1 MPSKKV
7 VLVVD
12 DELSIRNV
20 LERVLRQEGYSV
32 ITASDGD
39 AAWKLLKD
47 AAPDMILLDL
57 MLPGMDGMELC
68 RRIREDPLTKD
79 LPVIVATGRG
89 RLIDQVAG
97 LDGGADDYLVKPFD
111 PRELLARVAGLFRRC
126 ESEMQITRSSG
137 QRAGHEAVLIV
148 DDDPQVRKLLVR
160 ALLACRPDCSLA
172 EAADIPEAKKILS
185 DLRPR
190 LLISD
195 LCLPSGSGADLCRYI
210 QGHPGFYR
218 TRVLIITGYPSPEVR
233 DEVFSKGASEFLSK
247 PFQTHELVGSVGRL
261 LA

>member
-32 ITASDGD
+32 LTASDGD
-39 AAWKLLKD
+39 AVWKLLKD

-68 RRIREDPLTKD
+68 RRIREDPLTKG

-89 RLIDQVAG
+89 RLIDQVYG

-126 ESEMQITRSSG
+126 ESETQSIRSSG

-172 EAADIPEAKKILS
+172 EAVDIPEAKKILS
-185 DLRPR
+185 DVRPR

-195 LCLPSGSGADLCRYI
+195 LCLPSGS
-210 QGHPGFYR
+210 
-218 TRVLIITGYPSPEVR
+218 
-233 DEVFSKGASEFLSK
+233 
-247 PFQTHELVGSVGRL
+247 
-261 LA
+261 